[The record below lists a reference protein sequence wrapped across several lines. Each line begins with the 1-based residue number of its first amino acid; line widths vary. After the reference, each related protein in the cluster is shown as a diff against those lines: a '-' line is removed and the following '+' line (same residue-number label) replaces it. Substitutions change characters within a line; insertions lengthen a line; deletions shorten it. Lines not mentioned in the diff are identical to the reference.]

1 MFDNRKKLQPQSAL
15 SEQTRAPLPSGG
27 LLTIIDGS
35 LTINGDLQSAGELQ
49 VKGRINGNIHCQTI
63 IVEEDGAVEGGILAD
78 HVLIHGRTKGF
89 IRATHIELGPTA
101 VVESDLYHATL
112 IVRDGAMFEGMSE
125 TNKSQR
131 HTEIHTEM
139 QVDEL
144 RAVAG
149 KMKAPPPV
157 FPATSEAG
165 VGGPAGSDPR
175 QASPMSR
182 RA

>member
-1 MFDNRKKLQPQSAL
+1 MSMNQTVNPVAENPSGRTSPSQPQ
-15 SEQTRAPLPSGG
+15 G
-27 LLTIIDGS
+27 LLTVIDAS
-35 LTINGDLQSAGELQ
+35 LSISGDLQSEGELQ
-49 VKGRINGNIHCQTI
+49 VKGRIRGNIHCQTL
-63 IVEEDGAVEGGILAD
+63 IVEADGAVEGGILAD

-101 VVESDLYHATL
+101 VVESDLFHATL

-125 TNKSQR
+125 TNKSQKHSEL
-131 HTEIHTEM
+131 HTEL

-149 KMKAPPPV
+149 RMRANGQDQAAAV
-157 FPATSEAG
+157 VSPAESRF
-165 VGGPAGSDPR
+165 VGGMA
-175 QASPMSR
+175 R